1 MKEKG
6 FYGYI
11 FTFLALAV
19 IAMVIIFVRSNI
31 SSEESLIEKDLFK
44 ETTMRWENSRLVY
57 DRVATD
63 VAGDF
68 VYEKTCL
75 LGENPK
81 DFIGEESNFKPK
93 AMAYFREVLLDSN
106 KLCGYRSEDFVVSI
120 SDITPNLVGD
130 FNSVDLNIDVNLVC
144 SFSELIGS
152 KSFWVNYE
160 KKAVFEKRVDYNYNA
175 DFDPPGP
182 IECRI
187 HVIDLQTN
195 YNTELNDY
203 NRWKEFNP

>member
-1 MKEKG
+1 
-6 FYGYI
+6 
-11 FTFLALAV
+11 
-19 IAMVIIFVRSNI
+19 
-31 SSEESLIEKDLFK
+31 LIEKDLFK

-68 VYEKTCL
+68 VYENTCL
-75 LGENPK
+75 VGNNEPGFLSNGLDGEFETDAK
-81 DFIGEESNFKPK
+81 K
-93 AMAYFREVLLDSN
+93 YFRIALLDAN
-106 KLCGYRSEDFVVSI
+106 KICSYRSGDEFSVTVIDEV
-120 SDITPNLVGD
+120 NMGD
-130 FNSVDLNIDVNLVC
+130 FYSVDLNIDVNLVC